1 MPGISPAR
9 ALVTPDVRFVDVSV
23 ERVRN
28 EARAPGEDALAAEEP
43 LEIRIEYGPV
53 GARRRRSVSVTM
65 RTPGADVALAV
76 GFLFAEG
83 IIRDADDVV
92 RASSCGPPGKLGL
105 RNVVRVE
112 LAPGVSVDEQRL
124 ARNFVSN
131 SACGLC
137 GKTSLAA
144 LPPTPRLGRRARLA
158 LSAEL
163 VHGLPDTLRRAQAVF
178 ERTGGLHAAALFD
191 ATGRMLDA
199 YEDVGRHN
207 AVDKLIGAQLLARA
221 TPLTKYVI
229 LVSGR
234 AGYEL
239 VQKAIVA
246 QIPVLAAVGA
256 PSSLAAQLAAA
267 ADMTLI
273 GFVRDNRFNIYS
285 GARRV
290 TCRGE
295 DGEHDD
301 MGAAPCAES
310 CRRGVDDVCMPAA
323 PLRTGTR
330 RR

>member
-9 ALVTPDVRFVDVSV
+9 ALITPDVRFIDVSV
-23 ERVRN
+23 ERVRD
-28 EARAPGEDALAAEEP
+28 EARSPGEDVLAAEEP

-65 RTPGADVALAV
+65 RTPGADPALAV

-83 IIRDADDVV
+83 IIRNADEVV

-112 LAPGVSVDEQRL
+112 LAPGVGVDEQRL

-144 LPPTPRLGRRARLA
+144 LPRVPCLGQRTRLA
-158 LSAEL
+158 FSAAL

-191 ATGRMLDA
+191 TTGRMLDA

-221 TPLTKYVI
+221 TPLREHVL

-239 VQKAIVA
+239 VQKALVA
-246 QIPVLAAVGA
+246 EIPVLAAVGA

-273 GFVRDNRFNIYS
+273 GFVRDGRFNIYS
-285 GARRV
+285 GAHRV
-290 TCRGE
+290 
-295 DGEHDD
+295 
-301 MGAAPCAES
+301 A
-310 CRRGVDDVCMPAA
+310 
-323 PLRTGTR
+323 
-330 RR
+330 

>member
-9 ALVTPDVRFVDVSV
+9 ALITPDVRFIDVSV
-23 ERVRN
+23 ERVRD
-28 EARAPGEDALAAEEP
+28 EARSLGEDVLAAEEP
-43 LEIRIEYGPV
+43 LEIRIEHGPV

-65 RTPGADVALAV
+65 RTPGADPALAV

-83 IIRDADDVV
+83 IIRNADEVV
-92 RASSCGPPGKLGL
+92 RASSCGPPGKRGL

-112 LAPGVSVDEQRL
+112 LAPGVGVDEQRL

-144 LPPTPRLGRRARLA
+144 LPRVPRLRQRTRLA
-158 LSAEL
+158 FSAAL

-207 AVDKLIGAQLLARA
+207 AVDKVIGAQLLARA
-221 TPLTKYVI
+221 TPLTEHVL

-239 VQKAIVA
+239 VQKALVA
-246 QIPVLAAVGA
+246 EIPVLAAVGA

-273 GFVRDNRFNIYS
+273 GFVRDGRFNIYS
-285 GARRV
+285 GAQRV
-290 TCRGE
+290 
-295 DGEHDD
+295 
-301 MGAAPCAES
+301 A
-310 CRRGVDDVCMPAA
+310 
-323 PLRTGTR
+323 
-330 RR
+330 